1 MIDRYPTLLFFGPPG
16 SGKGTQAKFLSQLTG
31 HYHLSAGDIFRAIS
45 KESRFGQ
52 SMREHSEK
60 GLLIPDQMATEIWR
74 DHTANLVKEGLYRP
88 ENQLLFADGMPRTVE
103 QAQMLKD
110 CLFVK
115 GVICLEINDRDCLID
130 RLTARADLEG
140 RVDDKDLKTLKTRFE
155 VFATQTKEVLQ
166 TFPREIIIPISAKQR
181 PFEVTR
187 DILNQTGELFKYPSH
202 ERDL

>member
-31 HYHLSAGDIFRAIS
+31 HYHLSAGDIFRSIS

-52 SMREHSEK
+52 SMRECSEK

-74 DHTANLVKEGLYRP
+74 DHTANLVKKGLYRP

-103 QAQMLKD
+103 QALLLKD

-115 GVICLEINDRDCLID
+115 GVIFLEIDDQDCLID
-130 RLTARADLEG
+130 RLTARADLED
-140 RVDDKDLKTLKTRFE
+140 RDDDKDLKTLKTRLE
-155 VFATQTKEVLQ
+155 VFTTQTKEVLQ
-166 TFPREIIIPISAKQR
+166 TFPQEIIIAVSAKQR

-187 DILNQTGELFKYPSH
+187 DILNQTGELFKYP
-202 ERDL
+202 LP